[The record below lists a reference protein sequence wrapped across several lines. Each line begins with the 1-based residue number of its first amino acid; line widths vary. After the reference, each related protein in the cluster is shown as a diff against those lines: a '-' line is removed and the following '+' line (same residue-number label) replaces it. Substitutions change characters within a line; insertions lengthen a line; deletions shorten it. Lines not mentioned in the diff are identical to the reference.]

1 MKRRAFLKGVVTSL
15 AGLASPAPYA
25 PTFCPASETR
35 RLDTSGMNLLFIHV
49 GGLTAGA
56 IGCYGNPIAKTPNL
70 DRFATA
76 ATRFTR
82 CYCQSPMSCL
92 SRGSL
97 LAGLRPDATSLPT
110 DGHTPQCALPAD
122 TPLLPELL
130 CRYGFHTVR
139 LTDSG
144 AAFCDEVS
152 ETRCCD
158 GSPSARERQADER
171 RGRRATDVLAG
182 MAREGAPFF
191 LSVGFSAP
199 HVRHRGLETCLD
211 LYDADNISMP
221 PTFGLPDRDIPAVAM
236 RFGRNDCDFGD
247 DDASPTTDQSAREA
261 ILTYYACISFVDAQ
275 IGLVLDALD
284 RSGHS
289 NDTIVMVFGECGFHL
304 GEHGLWGPGTLF
316 EQVTRVPLLVR
327 VPGLAARQ
335 AVCDEIVELVDLL
348 PTVCDLLT
356 VPPPGR
362 LEGRSFVPLL
372 CDPLQ
377 PWKRAAFT
385 LCEMPGHLG
394 RSVRTKRWRYTD
406 WQSSTM
412 SQRQFELYDVDRDP
426 WERTNLALNPD
437 YRNERTILANLLQ
450 RGWQAAQ

>member
-15 AGLASPAPYA
+15 AGWASPAPYA
-25 PTFCPASETR
+25 PTFCPASEIKR
-35 RLDTSGMNLLFIHV
+35 PDTSGMNLLFVHV

-56 IGCYGNPIAKTPNL
+56 VGCYGNQVVKTPNL
-70 DRFATA
+70 DRFATG

-82 CYCQSPMSCL
+82 CYCQSPMPCL
-92 SRGSL
+92 SRASL
-97 LAGLRPDATSLPT
+97 LTGLRPDATGVPTT
-110 DGHTPQCALPAD
+110 DGLRDCTVSAE

-139 LTDSG
+139 LTDSD
-144 AAFCDEVS
+144 AAFCDEIS
-152 ETRCCD
+152 ETPCCD
-158 GSPSARERQADER
+158 GSPCAGERQADER
-171 RGRRATDVLAG
+171 RGRRAADVLAG
-182 MAREGAPFF
+182 MARKGAPFF
-191 LSVGFSAP
+191 LSVGFSEP
-199 HVRHRGLETCLD
+199 HVRRRGLETCLD

-221 PTFGLPDRDIPAVAM
+221 PTFGRQDRDIPAVAI

-247 DDASPTTDQSAREA
+247 AAASPTTEQTTREA
-261 ILTYYACISFVDAQ
+261 MLTHYACVSFVDAQ
-275 IGLVLDALD
+275 IGSVLDALD
-284 RSGHS
+284 RVGLS
-289 NDTIVMVFGECGFHL
+289 NDTIVMLFGECGFHL

-327 VPGLAARQ
+327 VPGLAVRQ
-335 AVCDEIVELVDLL
+335 AVCEEIVEVVDLL

-356 VPPPGR
+356 IPMPGR
-362 LEGRSFVPLL
+362 LEGKSFVPLL
-372 CDPLQ
+372 CDPRQ

-385 LCEMPGHLG
+385 LCEMPGHVG

-406 WQSSTM
+406 WQSSTTL
-412 SQRQFELYDVDRDP
+412 QRQFELYDLDSDP
-426 WERTNLALNPD
+426 WEQINLALHPD